1 MIGPNHSCDR
11 EEDVLDLV
19 AIGAWPVR
27 ADEALKQHVAS
38 CDTCRSLVTV
48 VIALAEHGSLPV
60 TPRLPD
66 ARLVWHRAQMRARQ
80 DAARR
85 AARPVVMAE
94 IMAVAV
100 FVVLVFTWTTGAAF
114 PIDRMKSMVSMV
126 AAGLAAAGR
135 DLPTAWQGASALV
148 QDQGQTL
155 AALGRP
161 LVMAALAG
169 IALLL
174 AAFGLSFLAD
184 RSERT

>member
-1 MIGPNHSCDR
+1 MTRPSHSCDR
-11 EEDVLDLV
+11 EQDVLDLV

-27 ADEALKQHVAS
+27 ADEALEQHVAS

-48 VIALAEHGSLPV
+48 VIALADHGLPV
-60 TPRLPD
+60 TPQLPD
-66 ARLVWHRAQMRARQ
+66 ARLVWHRAQMRARR

-94 IMAVAV
+94 IVAVAV
-100 FVVLVFTWTTGAAF
+100 FVVLVLTWTTGAAF
-114 PIDRMKSMVSMV
+114 PIDRMKGMVSTV
-126 AAGLAAAGR
+126 ATGLVAAGR
-135 DLPTAWQGASALV
+135 DLPAAWQGASVLV
-148 QDQGQTL
+148 QDQGQAL

-169 IALLL
+169 VALLL
-174 AAFGLSFLAD
+174 AACGLSFLAD